1 MDKIHF
7 MYCPFTGLGLHNGF
21 RGNRWLENRIRV
33 FKQFVVA
40 SLVRQTKRE
49 FILWISWRNEEKEN
63 KIVQEFEKS
72 LNGIE
77 GLTTVFTYGGL
88 CFYDD
93 KYGEWEAKGRLTSS
107 LVRTLPELS
116 SYIPE
121 DTKRVYMTIQPSDD
135 MYFNGAVEEIQKYTE
150 PGAVGWKEGYLINYA
165 TKEIAEYNP
174 DTTPP
179 FFTVIFDRETFLDPK
194 KHFNFTGPYKSHEHI
209 GDHMK
214 YTPLTHRRFVVGTHG
229 ENISTTWNHPYKGRV
244 LLGQEAEDVLIRT
257 GTLFADPVV
266 IRQGLKLFARK
277 VLNVLPFNDIIRNY
291 YHKLPLCLKRL

>member
-33 FKQFVVA
+33 FKQFVVS

-49 FILWISWRNEEKEN
+49 FILWISWRPEERDN

-77 GLTTVFTYGGL
+77 GLTTIFTYGGL
-88 CFYDD
+88 CFWDD
-93 KYGEWEAKGRLTSS
+93 KYEDATASAKLWHS
-107 LVRTLPELS
+107 LRTTLPELS
-116 SYIPE
+116 SYVGNA
-121 DTKRVYMTIQPSDD
+121 DRVYMTIQPSDD
-135 MYFNGAVEEIQKYTE
+135 MYFNGAVEEIQKHTE

-179 FFTVIFDRETFLDPK
+179 FFTIVFQRETFLDPQ
-194 KHFNFTGPYKSHEHI
+194 KHYAFTGPYKSHEYI

-229 ENISTTWNHPYKGRV
+229 ENISTTFNHPYKGRV

-266 IRQGLKLFARK
+266 IRQGMKLFARK
-277 VLNVLPFNDIIRNY
+277 VLNVLPFQDTIRNY
-291 YHKLPLCLKRL
+291 YHKLPSVLKVF